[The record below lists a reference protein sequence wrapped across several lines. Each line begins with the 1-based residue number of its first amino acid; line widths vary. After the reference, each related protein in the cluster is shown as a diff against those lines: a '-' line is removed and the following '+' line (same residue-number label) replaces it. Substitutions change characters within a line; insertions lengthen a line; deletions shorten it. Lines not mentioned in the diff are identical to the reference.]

1 METVNTPVQIGIA
14 FINDES
20 PLLDLI
26 CNDLV
31 ASGIDVLFRSGN
43 IEDGLSRLLTLTELP
58 QVCVV
63 DLDFDDTGVMAQLR
77 ELRTKYP
84 NIHLIAHSDNDS
96 GKTVNSLLE
105 MGFDGYLLVGSDADD
120 FKKAIEGICNGKRY
134 FSTGVSEVVR
144 DYFGSK

>member
-1 METVNTPVQIGIA
+1 METVSTPEQIGIA
-14 FINDES
+14 FINDKS

-26 CNDLV
+26 CNELI
-31 ASGIDVLFRSGN
+31 ASGIDVLFRSEN
-43 IEDGLSRLLTLTELP
+43 IEDGLSRLSILTELP
-58 QVCVV
+58 RVCVV
-63 DLDFDDTGVMAQLR
+63 DLDFDDIGVMAHLR

-105 MGFDGYLLVGSDADD
+105 IGFDGYLLVGSDADD
-120 FKKAIEGICNGKRY
+120 FRKAIEGACNGKRY